1 MSVYIYDAVRTP
13 RGKGRPDGSLAGFT
27 PAQLVGQ
34 LIRALER
41 RNERDVVRA
50 AEHFTLGC
58 VTQVGGQ
65 GGHLA
70 LASRIQAGRDCTVMC
85 SVVPRPD

>member
-13 RGKGRPDGSLAGFT
+13 RGKGRPDGSLAAFT

-34 LIRALER
+34 LVGALER
-41 RNERDVVRA
+41 RIGRDALRA

-58 VTQVGGQ
+58 VTQVGARAAIWPSPHG
-65 GGHLA
+65 
-70 LASRIQAGRDCTVMC
+70 SRRGFRTRWPA
-85 SVVPRPD
+85 